1 VDFAELAV
9 VLADAEAAFEVPPV
23 VASAIEVG
31 PFVVIV
37 LFDPVPTIDVPLLGV
52 DVAAAP
58 VPAAPETVVR
68 PAAISREI
76 ISGRIVSAFGPR
88 ART

>member
-1 VDFAELAV
+1 VDFAELVV

-37 LFDPVPTIDVPLLGV
+37 LFDPAPTIDVPLLGV

-58 VPAAPETVVR
+58 VPTAPEMVVR
-68 PAAISREI
+68 PAAILREI
-76 ISGRIVSAFGPR
+76 ISGRIVSAFWPR